1 MKTTLKSIF
10 SVFAAFALT
19 LGASVAAHAAT
30 VSETPAESLANDKK
44 AKNICTVTF
53 DVHLHCESCVK
64 KVNENIAFEKGV
76 KDLKVSLEDQTVTIK
91 YDASKTD
98 EAKLASAIEKL
109 GYEVHKKTDN

>member
-1 MKTTLKSIF
+1 MKTNLKSIF
-10 SVFAAFALT
+10 TLLAAFALT
-19 LGASVAAHAAT
+19 LGTATAACAAT
-30 VSETPAESLANDKK
+30 ASKNPVESSANDKK

-53 DVHLHCESCVK
+53 KVHLHCESCVK

-98 EAKLASAIEKL
+98 EAKLANAIEKL
-109 GYEVHKKTDN
+109 GYEIHKTDN